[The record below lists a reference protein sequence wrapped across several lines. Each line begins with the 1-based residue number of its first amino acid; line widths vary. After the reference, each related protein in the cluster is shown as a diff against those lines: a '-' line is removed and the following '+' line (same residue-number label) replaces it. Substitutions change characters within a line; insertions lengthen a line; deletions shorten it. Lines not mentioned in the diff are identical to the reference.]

1 MKLFNRKKKSLLGKT
16 YTSEGIRFT
25 FSEEDPPVFPLN
37 KNDSEILSK
46 LLPEG
51 NVWAALD
58 NLWSD
63 NFLQDAGPD
72 SWIVPYSIYE
82 KNDLDE
88 DTDLFNTLG
97 LPFPEPLDIEVNTV
111 SYVGDPGFRIN
122 AEAFHPNHG
131 PLRDSDYPRYGSV
144 FLLGKDVIA
153 PITRDRQKL
162 FDAARGENVQWDN
175 LEERMSYLART
186 KNAALAAGAKLDGY
200 LTNEDYEFKSEA
212 KIDFR
217 EESADEITLIPKV
230 EGMEDY
236 GVEDGEEL
244 LKGSPPKVLTK
255 AVSKQRRKRL
265 VLDESLRS
273 NLESLPENGKIRGS
287 DVPRF
292 LTNPEQ
298 IVPEGF
304 DLSLFSER
312 VKGIKT
318 KVYNSRPY
326 IHVNRSK
333 GGWFEGVPGIE
344 LEDWSPAEAI
354 DEKKDADHLSGLNN
368 LSLET
373 YRELVRRAKE
383 ASDEYINYKG
393 SWIRI
398 DEEVGD
404 RFEKALDP
412 LSIGENGTY
421 QIPVGSILEIYE
433 NIDLLEFID
442 RKSLVADDTQLPDD
456 LPEVAVPNSFNGKLY
471 PYQLGGYRWLNRLSG
486 HRIGG
491 LLADEMGLGKTIQAI
506 AHLLFLK
513 EEEGSDPHLIVVP
526 KTLME
531 NWQREIDKFSQG
543 TINTYAYDGPGR
555 IFSPDLFK
563 QIDVVLT
570 TYDTLRRDQA
580 KLGTVGWNMVICDE
594 AQFVKN
600 PTAQRT
606 SAVKALKAKHRVAL
620 TGTPV
625 ENGLIEFWC
634 IMDFVQPGLLGSW
647 VDFRR
652 KYEHPIVEGDEEE
665 REEHVQ
671 ELLKEIKGYYLR
683 RLKSEYMK
691 NLPQKNFE
699 YREVALSDEQFNIY
713 KEIAHRG
720 KIGGKGAALAAI
732 QKLLIISAHP
742 LAQTDDYR
750 SVSDVFKHAC
760 PKLEETLGIIE
771 NVKNASEKVIIF
783 TDFKRVQRILQQAIR
798 QRFEIWP
805 DIINGEISRNRQLI
819 IDIFSEKK
827 GFNVIILGHQV
838 AGIGLN
844 ITAANHVIHYTRPWN
859 PAKEN
864 QASDRVHRIGQT
876 KPVTIYYPFVKDQKF
891 VTVEE
896 RLDELIR
903 SKEDLARDV
912 LRPSAESKVKAE
924 DLLDCLKMPEK

>member
-1 MKLFNRKKKSLLGKT
+1 MRLFNRRKKSLLDKT
-16 YTSEGIRFT
+16 YTPEGIRFT
-25 FSEEDPPVFPLN
+25 FNEENPPVFPLN
-37 KNDSEILSK
+37 KNDSETLSK

-51 NVWAALD
+51 DVWAALD
-58 NLWSD
+58 NLWCD
-63 NFLQDAGPD
+63 NFLEDAEAN
-72 SWIVPYSIYE
+72 SWIVPYSVYE

-88 DTDLFNTLG
+88 DTDLFNTLD
-97 LPFPEPLDIEVNTV
+97 LPIPESLDIEVNTV
-111 SYVGDPGFRIN
+111 SYVGDDGFRIN
-122 AEAFHPNHG
+122 VEAFHPNHG
-131 PLRDSDYPRYGSV
+131 PLRDSDYPRYGTV
-144 FLLGKDVIA
+144 FLLGQDVIV
-153 PITRDRQKL
+153 PITRDQQKL
-162 FDAARGENVQWDN
+162 FDAARGEDVQWDN
-175 LEERMSYLART
+175 LEERMSYLAIT
-186 KNAALAAGAKLDGY
+186 KNAAIAAEARLDGY
-200 LTNEDYEFKSEA
+200 LTNEDYHFKSEA
-212 KIDFR
+212 KLDFR
-217 EESADEITLIPKV
+217 EESAAEITLIPKI

-244 LKGSPPKVLTK
+244 LKGAPPKILTK

-265 VLDESLRS
+265 VLGESLRK
-273 NLESLPENGKIRGS
+273 NLEDLPDNGKIRGP

-326 IHVNRSK
+326 LHVSRSK
-333 GGWFEGVPGIE
+333 GGWFDGVPGVE
-344 LEDWSPAEAI
+344 LEDWSPSEGA
-354 DEKKDADHLSGLNN
+354 DEKDGSGPSGDLKG

-383 ASDEYINYKG
+383 AGDEYVHYKG

-398 DEEVGD
+398 DEETGD

-412 LSIGENGTY
+412 LSMGENGIY
-421 QIPVGSILEIYE
+421 QIPAGSILEIYE
-433 NIDLLEFID
+433 NLDLLEFID
-442 RKSLVADDTQLPDD
+442 QKSIPVDEPELLED
-456 LPEVAVPNSFNGKLY
+456 LPQIDVPKSFNGKLY

-506 AHLLFLK
+506 AHLLLLK
-513 EEEGSDPHLIVVP
+513 EENTKGPHLIVVP

-543 TINTYAYDGPGR
+543 AINTYAYDGPGR
-555 IFSPDLFK
+555 IFNPDLFN
-563 QIDVVLT
+563 QVDVVLA

-580 KLGTVGWNMVICDE
+580 KLGTIGWNMVICDE

-606 SAVKALKAKHRVAL
+606 SAVKALKSRHRAAL

-647 VDFRR
+647 ADFRR

-691 NLPQKNFE
+691 DLPQKNFE
-699 YREVALSDEQFNIY
+699 YREVALSDEQYDIY
-713 KEIAHRG
+713 KKIAFMG
-720 KIGGKGAALAAI
+720 KTGGKGAALAAI

-750 SVSDVFKHAC
+750 SVNDVLNHAC

-771 NVKNASEKVIIF
+771 NVKN
-783 TDFKRVQRILQQAIR
+783 T
-798 QRFEIWP
+798 
-805 DIINGEISRNRQLI
+805 
-819 IDIFSEKK
+819 
-827 GFNVIILGHQV
+827 
-838 AGIGLN
+838 
-844 ITAANHVIHYTRPWN
+844 
-859 PAKEN
+859 
-864 QASDRVHRIGQT
+864 
-876 KPVTIYYPFVKDQKF
+876 
-891 VTVEE
+891 
-896 RLDELIR
+896 
-903 SKEDLARDV
+903 
-912 LRPSAESKVKAE
+912 
-924 DLLDCLKMPEK
+924 

>member
-1 MKLFNRKKKSLLGKT
+1 MTPISRRNKSLLDKT
-16 YTSEGIRFT
+16 FTPEGIQFT
-25 FSEEDPPVFPLN
+25 FNEENPPVFPLN
-37 KNDSEILSK
+37 KNDSEILSE

-51 NVWAALD
+51 DVWAALD

-63 NFLQDAGPD
+63 NFLQDTGAN
-72 SWIVPYSIYE
+72 SWIVPYGIYE
-82 KNDLDE
+82 KNDFDE
-88 DTDLFNTLG
+88 DIDLFNTLD
-97 LPFPEPLDIEVNTV
+97 LPTPEPVDIEVNTV
-111 SYVGDPGFRIN
+111 SYVGDAGFRIN
-122 AEAFHPNHG
+122 VEAFHPNHG

-144 FLLGKDVIA
+144 FVLGKDIIV
-153 PITRDRQKL
+153 PITEDQRKL
-162 FDAARGENVQWDN
+162 FDAAKGEDVQWDN
-175 LEERMSYLART
+175 IEDRMFYLAKT
-186 KNAALAAGAKLDGY
+186 KNAALAVGAKLDGY
-200 LTNEDYEFKSEA
+200 LTNEDYEFKHEA
-212 KIDFR
+212 KLDFR
-217 EESADEITLIPKV
+217 EESPAEITLIPKI
-230 EGMEDY
+230 EGMEYY
-236 GVEDGEEL
+236 GIKDGEEL

-255 AVSKQRRKRL
+255 AVSKERRKRL
-265 VLDESLRS
+265 ILDRSLHK
-273 NLESLPENGKIRGS
+273 NLKALPENGKVLGT

-292 LTNPEQ
+292 LNNPEQ
-298 IVPEGF
+298 VVPEGF

-326 IHVNRSK
+326 IHASRSK
-333 GGWFEGVPGIE
+333 GGWFDGVPGVE
-344 LEDWSPAEAI
+344 LEDWSSSEEAHEKGGPAPLG
-354 DEKKDADHLSGLNN
+354 DLKG

-383 ASDEYINYKG
+383 AGDEYVNYEG

-398 DEEVGD
+398 DKEIGE
-404 RFEKALDP
+404 RFEKALD
-412 LSIGENGTY
+412 LFSIGENGTY
-421 QIPVGSILEIYE
+421 QIPIGSILEIYE

-442 RKSLVADDTQLPDD
+442 RKSLLTVDSQLPDD
-456 LPEVAVPNSFNGKLY
+456 LPEVPVPKSFNGKLY
-471 PYQLGGYRWLNRLSG
+471 PYQLSGYRWLNRLSG
-486 HRIGG
+486 QRIGG

-506 AHLLFLK
+506 AHLLLLK
-513 EEEGSDPHLIVVP
+513 EEDRKGPHLIVVP

-531 NWQREIDKFSQG
+531 NWQREIDKFSQR

-555 IFSPDLFK
+555 IFRPDLFN

-580 KLGTVGWNMVICDE
+580 KLGTVEWNMVICDE

-606 SAVKALKAKHRVAL
+606 SAVKALKSKHRAAL

-647 VDFRR
+647 SDFRT
-652 KYEHPIVEGDEEE
+652 KYEHPIVEGDGEE
-665 REEHVQ
+665 REKHVQ
-671 ELLKEIKGYYLR
+671 ELLEEIKGYYLR

-699 YREVALSDEQFNIY
+699 YREVALSDEQFDVY
-713 KEIAHRG
+713 KRIAYRG
-720 KIGGKGAALAAI
+720 KTGGKGAALAAI

-750 SVSDVFKHAC
+750 SFNDVFKHKC
-760 PKLEETLGIIE
+760 PKLEETLEIIK
-771 NVKNASEKVIIF
+771 NVKNISEKAIIF

-798 QRFEIWP
+798 QKFGIWP
-805 DIINGEISRNRQLI
+805 DIINGEINQNRQLI
-819 IDIFSEKK
+819 IDIFSEKD

-864 QASDRVHRIGQT
+864 QATDRVHRIGQT
-876 KPVTIYYPFVKDQKF
+876 KPVTVYYPFVKDQRF

-903 SKEDLARDV
+903 SKENLARDV
-912 LRPSAESKVKAE
+912 LRPSAETKVKAE
-924 DLLDCLKMPEK
+924 DLLDCLEMPKK